1 MEILSFTFG
10 VLLIIALLSV
20 IAIVVGT
27 VKVLK
32 QQKTITQLENQ
43 LLNLE
48 RYTFE
53 HISEESRLVHNRF
66 DFIENRFPTTIN
78 EQITDAVTQCN
89 SYTDKRVDKLIDIC
103 PSLKKETKQSKK
115 LINEN
120 KQK

>member
-32 QQKTITQLENQ
+32 QQKTITQLEHQ

-48 RYTFE
+48 RNTFE

-66 DFIENRFPTTIN
+66 DYIENRFPTTIN

-103 PSLKKETKQSKK
+103 SPKKETKQTKK